1 MRAFFSRPA
10 AWWTLAVL
18 FGIVLCIVAV
28 NDTVYEATSPTWLDF
43 HVALRKSYSIVAFAV
58 VGFPIAWARVKTGA
72 PATTR
77 VVGGIVA
84 AYSALIEVLQYF
96 AALAANELPD
106 SIADDLFDV
115 LCGFI
120 GGAIAVWIARRLVS
134 SSRQI

>member
-10 AWWTLAVL
+10 AWWTLAVV
-18 FGIVLCIVAV
+18 FGIVLCVAAV

-58 VGFPIAWARVKTGA
+58 VGFPIAWARVRAGA

-96 AALAANELPD
+96 AAQAANQPPD
-106 SIADDLFDV
+106 GIVDNLFDV
-115 LCGFI
+115 FCGFV
-120 GGAIAVWIARRLVS
+120 GGAIAVWIARRLTS
-134 SSRQI
+134 NSL